1 MLMKAE
7 MTRKGR
13 KDSPNGTS
21 GASGTSGRRSA
32 KGGRSA
38 PAAHAAGRAGTVREV
53 VLQADPQAVARAF
66 LLEPGGL
73 VEADLERAIGRIF
86 EHRVDY
92 ADLYFQYTRSEGWSL
107 DEGIVK
113 SGSFSIGQGVGVRA
127 VAGDRSAFA
136 YSDEINA
143 AALMSAADAT
153 RTIAKSGRSGRVR
166 AAGAAGTAGQV
177 SGAESGRGVRASAL
191 TPAQLSQA
199 LSGGARA
206 NGRGD
211 RGRRDAVPPGLLYG
225 MADPIASL
233 TAADKVGLLQK
244 IEAYARRKD
253 PRVTQVMAGLAAEHD
268 IVMVM
273 RSDGVLAADVRPLVR
288 VSVQVI
294 VEQNGRREQGH
305 AGGGGRF
312 DLDFF
317 TDRQIR
323 AYVDEAVRQALV
335 NLEARPA
342 PGGVLSVV
350 LGPGWPGVLLHE
362 AVGHGLEGDFNRKK
376 SSVFAGRIGE
386 RVAAKGVTVLDD
398 GTIPDRRGS
407 LNIDD
412 EGNPSQCNV
421 LIEDGVLKG
430 YLQDSLNARLMK
442 VPVTGNGRRESFAH
456 LPMPRMTNT
465 FMLGGQDDPG
475 EILAS
480 LDRGLYAVNF
490 GGGQVDITNGKFVF
504 SASEAYWVEN
514 GKIQYPVKGA
524 TIIGNGPDA
533 LTRVTMIGND
543 MALDPGIG
551 ICGKDGQSV
560 PVGVGQPTLRIEGL
574 TVGGTA

>member
-1 MLMKAE
+1 MNLN
-7 MTRKGR
+7 
-13 KDSPNGTS
+13 D
-21 GASGTSGRRSA
+21 
-32 KGGRSA
+32 
-38 PAAHAAGRAGTVREV
+38 PA
-53 VLQADPQAVARAF
+53 LQPLAVAKEL
-66 LLEPGGL
+66 LLEPHGL
-73 VEADLERAIGRIF
+73 DVADLERTIARIF

-127 VAGDRSAFA
+127 VTGDRSAFA
-136 YSDEINA
+136 YSDVINA
-143 AALMSAADAT
+143 QALMSAADAT
-153 RTIAKSGRSGRVR
+153 RTIARSGRSARTR
-166 AAGAAGTAGQV
+166 V
-177 SGAESGRGVRASAL
+177 SGGGVG
-191 TPAQLSQA
+191 A
-199 LSGGARA
+199 LSAHR
-206 NGRGD
+206 
-211 RGRRDAVPPGLLYG
+211 LYS
-225 MADPIASL
+225 MQDPIASMDSP
-233 TAADKVGLLQK
+233 AKVALLQRL
-244 IEAYARRKD
+244 EAYARRKD

-268 IVMVM
+268 VVMVM

-312 DLDFF
+312 DLDYF
-317 TDRQIR
+317 DDGRLY

-335 NLEARPA
+335 NLESRPA
-342 PGGVLSVV
+342 PAGVLNVV

-376 SSVFAGRIGE
+376 SSAFAGRIGE
-386 RVAAKGVTVLDD
+386 RVAAKGVTVIDD
-398 GTIPDRRGS
+398 GTIADRRGS
-407 LNIDD
+407 LNVDD
-412 EGNPSQCNV
+412 EGNPTQRNV
-421 LIEDGVLKG
+421 LIEDGVLTG

-465 FMLGGQDDPG
+465 FMLGGRDDPQ

-504 SASEAYWVEN
+504 SASEAYWVED
-514 GKIQYPVKGA
+514 GRIRYPVKGA

-543 MALDPGIG
+543 MQLDPGIG
-551 ICGKDGQSV
+551 VCGKDGQSV